1 MSGTGPG
8 QWSSKCGPWASILSI
23 IWEPVRNVSSQGR
36 AQESVFYLILN
47 IYLFMYYL
55 WGSGSSLLCAGCLQ
69 GQRAGFLFIV
79 VHGLLTAVTSLVVE
93 LRLWCRGFSTVAI
106 HRLIVPWHVGSS
118 WTRDRV
124 CVPSIGRRFL
134 TTRPPGKHRNLGFN
148 KPSSWANTS

>member
-1 MSGTGPG
+1 MIGTGPG

-36 AQESVFYLILN
+36 AQQSALSYFK
-47 IYLFMYYL
+47 YLFIYYL
-55 WGSGSSLLCAGCLQ
+55 LASGSSLLCAGCLQ
-69 GQRAGFLFIV
+69 LQRAGFLFIV
-79 VHGLLTAVTSLVVE
+79 VHGLLTAVASLIVE
-93 LRLWCRGFSTVAI
+93 LRLWCRGFSTVAV

-118 WTRDRV
+118 WTRDRA

-134 TTRPPGKHRNLGFN
+134 TTRPPGKHRNLCFN